1 MHHRLLVA
9 PGMMIVQIILHV
21 KIEPASIHVSSE
33 TLVLQQLLVELQITS
48 QYVHAQM
55 DTLDRQQQIVDCVSV
70 ITYQSFQEVYTNIM
84 TMKCPSL
91 IRHVGILTY
100 TTHRCMLIC

>member
-9 PGMMIVQIILHV
+9 PGMMNVQIILHV

-48 QYVHAQM
+48 QYAHAQM
-55 DTLDRQQQIVDCVSV
+55 DTLDHQQQIVDCVSV
-70 ITYQSFQEVYTNIM
+70 IIYQILEKVYTNII
-84 TMKCPSL
+84 TSKISL
-91 IRHVGILTY
+91 NYLPILAF
-100 TTHRCMLIC
+100 